1 MLLQE
6 PEPRVVTAAQRGDL
20 HAFETLV
27 RLYQPYVWRL
37 CFHMLR
43 DEGVAAD
50 VTQETFL
57 KTFRAIRRFKGRS
70 KFSTW
75 LISITRNCI
84 QDELRKGARR
94 GRISIAARETVEPA
108 GVRDG
113 TVGVEVQEALLEL
126 PLELREA
133 AVLIDMLG
141 FSYREAAD
149 TLGIHEGTL
158 KSRVHRARAA
168 LVRMLTP
175 GQEDAR
181 EI

>member
-1 MLLQE
+1 M
-6 PEPRVVTAAQRGDL
+6 TAAKRGDYD
-20 HAFETLV
+20 AFETLV

-37 CFHMLR
+37 SFHMLR
-43 DEGVAAD
+43 DEGLAAD
-50 VTQETFL
+50 ATQETFI

-75 LISITRNCI
+75 LISIARNCI
-84 QDELRKGARR
+84 QDELRRDARR
-94 GRISIAARETVEPA
+94 GRIKLA
-108 GVRDG
+108 VRDSSDAPATRDA
-113 TVGVEVQEALLEL
+113 TVGVEVHEALLGL

-149 TLGIHEGTL
+149 TLHIHEGTL
-158 KSRVHRARAA
+158 KSRVHRARASLIHA
-168 LVRMLTP
+168 LTP
-175 GQEDAR
+175 EEDAN